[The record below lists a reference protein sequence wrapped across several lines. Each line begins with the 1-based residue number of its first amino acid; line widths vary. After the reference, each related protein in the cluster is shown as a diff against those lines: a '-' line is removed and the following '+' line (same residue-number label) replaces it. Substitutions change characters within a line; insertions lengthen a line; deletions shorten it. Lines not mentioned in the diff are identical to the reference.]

1 LKPIGLF
8 SGLGLKMRQ
17 RTLRKGAETKASIV
31 REAAELF
38 NTQGYAGTSLS
49 DVLEATGL
57 EKGGLYNHF
66 RGGKVELAEAALNYS
81 LAVVRERRRAAL
93 ATPGPAH
100 LRLLAMIDGM
110 LAERDATRLKGGCP
124 IQNVA
129 VEADDGD
136 PALAPLLRRARKAMH
151 DWQDSIADVVESGV
165 ARGELRTDS
174 DPQGVANFLTASL
187 EGALMISK
195 LYRDRAHMALVAGS
209 LRTSVLGLRR
219 NA

>member
-1 LKPIGLF
+1 
-8 SGLGLKMRQ
+8 MARQ
-17 RTLRKGAETKASIV
+17 LLTKGARTRASIV

-38 NTQGYAGTSLS
+38 NTQGFAGTSLS
-49 DVLEATGL
+49 DVLAATGL

-66 RGGKVELAEAALNYS
+66 PGGKVELAEAALTYALS
-81 LAVVRERRRAAL
+81 LVRTRRKAAL

-100 LRLLAMIDGM
+100 VRLLRMVDEM
-110 LAERDATRLKGGCP
+110 VAERDATSLKGGCP

-136 PALAPLLRRARKAMH
+136 AALTPLLRQARTAMR
-151 DWQDSIADVVESGV
+151 DWQGAIAAVVQNGIEDGDL
-165 ARGELRTDS
+165 RGDC
-174 DPQGVANFLTASL
+174 DPGTIANFVTASL

-209 LRTSVLGLRR
+209 LRGYISGLR
-219 NA
+219 AAP

>member
-1 LKPIGLF
+1 M
-8 SGLGLKMRQ
+8 SRQ
-17 RTLRKGAETKASIV
+17 ILTKGERTRASIV

-66 RGGKVELAEAALNYS
+66 PGGKLELAEAALNYALS
-81 LAVVRERRRAAL
+81 VVRARRKAAL
-93 ATPGPAH
+93 AAPGAAH
-100 LRLLAMIDGM
+100 VRLLRMVDEM
-110 LAERDATRLKGGCP
+110 VAERDATSLKGGCP

-136 PALAPLLRRARKAMH
+136 AALAPLLRRARTAMR
-151 DWQDSIADVVESGV
+151 DWQETVAAVVERGV
-165 ARGELRTDS
+165 QNGELRADC
-174 DPQGVANFLTASL
+174 DPGTVANFVTASL

-195 LYRDRAHMALVAGS
+195 LYRDRAHMALVAES
-209 LRTSVLGLRR
+209 LRGYILGLRT
-219 NA
+219 AP